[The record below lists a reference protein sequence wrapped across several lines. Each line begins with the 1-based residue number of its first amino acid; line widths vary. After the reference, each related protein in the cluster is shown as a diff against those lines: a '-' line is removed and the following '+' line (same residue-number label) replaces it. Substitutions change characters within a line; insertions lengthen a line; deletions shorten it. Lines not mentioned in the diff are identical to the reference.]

1 MKICTNTV
9 VTVDFVVTDE
19 KGQVLDTNGD
29 ESMEILIGHSH
40 IIPGLEDALLGK
52 EKGDRVDVMI
62 GPDRGYGM
70 PDPRLIQ
77 TIDKSLFDGMPLNV
91 GDTFLADTELG
102 QKPIVVKEI
111 HEDHV
116 VVDGNHPLAGKTLK
130 YMVDILEVRDATDSE
145 VEHGHVHGAGGC
157 CGGHH
162 EHGGC
167 CGRHKLHEH
176 HEEHECCCGGHH
188 AHDEEHECCCGHH
201 EHGEEHECG
210 CHEGHECTCGND
222 CKCDDECTCKK

>member
-162 EHGGC
+162 GHSGC
-167 CGRHKLHEH
+167 CGRHKHQEH

>member
-162 EHGGC
+162 GHGGC
-167 CGRHKLHEH
+167 CGRHKHHEH
-176 HEEHECCCGGHH
+176 HEEHECCCGEHH

>member
-162 EHGGC
+162 GHGGC
-167 CGRHKLHEH
+167 CGRHKHHEH
-176 HEEHECCCGGHH
+176 NEEHECCCGGHH

>member
-162 EHGGC
+162 GHGGC
-167 CGRHKLHEH
+167 CGRHKHHEH
-176 HEEHECCCGGHH
+176 H
-188 AHDEEHECCCGHH
+188 EEHECCCGHH

>member
-130 YMVDILEVRDATDSE
+130 YMVDILEVRDATDLE

-162 EHGGC
+162 GHGGC
-167 CGRHKLHEH
+167 CGRHKHHEH
-176 HEEHECCCGGHH
+176 NEEHECCCGGHH

>member
-40 IIPGLEDALLGK
+40 FIPGLEDALLGK

-162 EHGGC
+162 GHGGC
-167 CGRHKLHEH
+167 CGRHKHHEH
-176 HEEHECCCGGHH
+176 NEEHECCCGGHH
-188 AHDEEHECCCGHH
+188 THDEEHECCCGHH

>member
-162 EHGGC
+162 GHGGC
-167 CGRHKLHEH
+167 CGRHKHQEH

>member
-162 EHGGC
+162 RHGGC
-167 CGRHKLHEH
+167 CGRHKHHEH